1 MTSSESALRASEIK
15 KALIEQIDRYE
26 EELQVE
32 EVGEVLEVKDGV
44 ARIWGLSSCVANEM
58 LADFHYARD
67 LAIASNSRVTICPSS
82 NGLTCNGAGWEDGR
96 IVFLDTDGSLTL
108 NGAETVQRVT
118 GDAGDVD
125 VNTAEFGASITY
137 RPNGRAMANIVRNN
151 TGEFI
156 VCDDRGSSHARALI
170 VDMSG
175 RPRVSHE
182 DSSGLPPT
190 CP

>member
-1 MTSSESALRASEIK
+1 MSFKNQQGFSLAELLATMGIAALLLSVGLPGLTTFAKNAR
-15 KALIEQIDRYE
+15 
-26 EELQVE
+26 QV
-32 EVGEVLEVKDGV
+32 
-44 ARIWGLSSCVANEM
+44 SVANEL

-67 LAIASNSRVTICPSS
+67 LAIASNARVTICPSS
-82 NGLTCNGAGWEDGR
+82 NGATCNGAGWEAGR
-96 IVFLDTDGSLTL
+96 IVFLDTDGNLTL
-108 NGAETVQRVT
+108 NGAETVQRAT
-118 GDAGDVD
+118 GDVGDVD

-151 TGEFI
+151 TGEFA

-175 RPRVSHE
+175 RPRVSE
-182 DSSGLPPT
+182 YDSSGLPPT

>member
-1 MTSSESALRASEIK
+1 MNLEDQQGFSLAELLVTMGIAALLLSVGLPGLTSFAKDAR
-15 KALIEQIDRYE
+15 
-26 EELQVE
+26 QV
-32 EVGEVLEVKDGV
+32 
-44 ARIWGLSSCVANEM
+44 SVANEM

-67 LAIASNSRVTICPSS
+67 LAITSNARVTICPSS
-82 NGLTCNGAGWEDGR
+82 NGATCDGAGWEDGR
-96 IVFLDTDGSLTL
+96 IVFVDTDGNLAL

-118 GDAGDVD
+118 GDIGDVD

-151 TGEFI
+151 TGEFV
-156 VCDDRGSSHARALI
+156 VCDDRGSAHARALI

-175 RPRVSHE
+175 RPRISHE

>member
-1 MTSSESALRASEIK
+1 LNISTNCQRGFSLAELLATMGIAALLLSVGLPGLASFAK
-15 KALIEQIDRYE
+15 NAR
-26 EELQVE
+26 QV
-32 EVGEVLEVKDGV
+32 
-44 ARIWGLSSCVANEM
+44 SVANEM
-58 LADFHYARD
+58 LGDFHYARD
-67 LAIASNSRVTICPSS
+67 LAITNNARVTVCPSS
-82 NGLTCNGAGWEDGR
+82 DGATCDGAGWEDGR
-96 IVFLDTDGSLTL
+96 IVFIDTDGNLTL

-118 GDAGDVD
+118 GDVGDVD

-137 RPNGRAMANIVRNN
+137 RPSGRAMANIVRNN
-151 TGEFI
+151 TGEFS